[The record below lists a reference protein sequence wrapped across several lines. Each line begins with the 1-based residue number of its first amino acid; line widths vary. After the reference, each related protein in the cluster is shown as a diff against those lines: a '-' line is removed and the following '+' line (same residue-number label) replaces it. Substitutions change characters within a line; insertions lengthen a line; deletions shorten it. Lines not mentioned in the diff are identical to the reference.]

1 MPLRTADQVAQSRR
15 ASTLDHRLNMSRAF
29 VKEPDGDAAEEA
41 LPDRALSD
49 HPLYVTPRGQKR
61 LHAEVQQLRD
71 QREALQAQGDDI
83 AARAQLRQVERDL
96 RYAES
101 CAQNA
106 IEVAPPPDRA
116 EVRFGAQVELID
128 EHGHS
133 HSFCIVGEHE
143 ACAPTGLI
151 SWVSPLARSLIGR
164 RVGDTVI
171 WERPAGNAELEV
183 AAITY
188 PDLR

>member
-1 MPLRTADQVAQSRR
+1 
-15 ASTLDHRLNMSRAF
+15 MSRAF
-29 VKEPDGDAAEEA
+29 VKEPDGDAADPA
-41 LPDRALSD
+41 LPERALSE
-49 HPLYVTPRGQKR
+49 HPLYVTPRGLKR
-61 LHAEVQQLRD
+61 LHVEVQRLRD
-71 QREALQAQGDDI
+71 QQRELQAAGDDI

-96 RYAES
+96 RYAEL

-106 IEVAPPPDRA
+106 IEVAPPPEQD
-116 EVRFGAQVELID
+116 EVRFGAQVDLLD
-128 EHGHS
+128 EDGHS
-133 HSFCIVGEHE
+133 HRFCIVGEHE

-183 AAITY
+183 AAIAY
-188 PDLR
+188 PDMR